1 MAVSLGMTRIKLT
14 GGEPL
19 LRRDIVTTVQGLAT
33 IPGLTD
39 LAMTTNGTQLS
50 TLAESL
56 RKAGLMRVNIN
67 LPTLDPQTYMMLNGG
82 DLSDALSG
90 VHAAVKAGLFPVKL
104 NMLVLRDVNANDIQK
119 MIGFAEQTQ
128 TVLQLMELEPINME
142 DEFYRT
148 RFFSLNPI
156 EEALKERALEVR
168 TRGNMQNRHIY
179 VLPKVNVEVV
189 HPIENTEF
197 CSRCTRLRLTS
208 DGKFKPCLM
217 VNDNL
222 VDVLTPIRRG
232 ITDDELK
239 ELFVSA
245 VKRREPFYKP
255 TKS

>member
-1 MAVSLGMTRIKLT
+1 
-14 GGEPL
+14 
-19 LRRDIVTTVQGLAT
+19 
-33 IPGLTD
+33 
-39 LAMTTNGTQLS
+39 
-50 TLAESL
+50 
-56 RKAGLMRVNIN
+56 
-67 LPTLDPQTYMMLNGG
+67 
-82 DLSDALSG
+82 
-90 VHAAVKAGLFPVKL
+90 
-104 NMLVLRDVNANDIQK
+104 MLVLRDVNANDIQK

-255 TKS
+255 IKS